1 MASGDVLAFL
11 QSDWVALWAATL
23 HNSMYGNVPGLF
35 SPYKIG
41 LDAPCYPHTIEGLY
55 GCLVVTGSIET
66 LGAEMCSTH
75 MCWQVALIAASV
87 TPIAPVLVPDLVS
100 GGGGGGCS
108 CMLLVQP
115 DMC

>member
-41 LDAPCYPHTIEGLY
+41 LDAPGYVNVSQRDIMSYSYIRT
-55 GCLVVTGSIET
+55 T
-66 LGAEMCSTH
+66 L
-75 MCWQVALIAASV
+75 
-87 TPIAPVLVPDLVS
+87 P
-100 GGGGGGCS
+100 
-108 CMLLVQP
+108 
-115 DMC
+115 